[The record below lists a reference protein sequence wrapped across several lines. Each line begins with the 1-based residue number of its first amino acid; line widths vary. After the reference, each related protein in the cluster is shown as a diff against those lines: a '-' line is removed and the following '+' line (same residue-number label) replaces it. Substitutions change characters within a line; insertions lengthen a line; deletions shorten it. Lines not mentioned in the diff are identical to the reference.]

1 MKRAGISRPP
11 HDREWLTLERLRAFD
26 SEPFAVLATEDR
38 HGPYASLVAHAFT
51 TEGNRILLATPRTSR
66 KYRNLVTN
74 RKVALL
80 IDRRPKSSGAGLMEA
95 EAVTIAGEA
104 TPIRRGGSWNTLAG
118 IYLEKHPHLAE
129 FLEAKSTA
137 LVAVVIT
144 EAVYVSRFQEVSLW
158 SSTAEAGNNYERSH

>member
-1 MKRAGISRPP
+1 MKRAGTSRPP
-11 HDREWLTLERLRAFD
+11 HDREGLTLERLRTFD

-38 HGPYASLVAHAFT
+38 HGPYASLVAYAFT
-51 TEGNRILLATPRTSR
+51 KEGNKIVLATPRTSR
-66 KYRNLVTN
+66 KYRNLVRS

-80 IDRRPKSSGAGLMEA
+80 IDRRARSSGEGLMEA

-118 IYLEKHPHLAE
+118 IYLGKHPCLTE

-137 LVAVVIT
+137 LVAIAIT
-144 EAVYVSRFQEVSLW
+144 EAVYVSRFQEVSVW
-158 SSTAEAGNNYERSH
+158 TSAAEAGNKN